1 MSPRKKKPLA
11 ERPIAPAAGEPT
23 APLTCLVCNQPNA
36 THAPDCRTLAYPVTF
51 HEATDAEMAAEVDE
65 ELGPVSTADL
75 AEAVGPLTEGAAEE
89 ILANIEA
96 APTPAPETDIP
107 EDRGEP
113 VAGGTLAADAS
124 ASSDADP
131 GDENDATAEVLQF
144 PRLVETPPAPAPV
157 DAAPA
162 AAPQDQPLPLVGPA
176 LTARE
181 GLTEIARHERR
192 VESAFR
198 AWDDLKEEAA
208 AAKKSYDKEVETLR
222 AVIRRVNATIEGAE
236 TQPALPLTMPAAAG
250 ARTPRGC
257 PWEQAHPGKACPLCT
272 KRGPGNEP
280 APRDLADHP
289 EHPAHAEVAEDLAQ
303 TEAAQALATA
313 EGMPEPEPVA
323 EAPPAAELG
332 TTVPAAEGESVV
344 EQLRT
349 LGVHATVAELEALS
363 DEDLTALFAHLNAPG
378 PIPPSVLMR
387 CHVADRPERSVTT
400 GGLVQTCRACSAQ
413 LGGEDTPTFYPQGA
427 LVGFSCT
434 VAALY
439 ASVVAQQPDA
449 EPVVE
454 EPADA

>member
-11 ERPIAPAAGEPT
+11 ERPDAPAVAEPT
-23 APLTCLVCNQPNA
+23 APLTCLVCHQPNA
-36 THAPDCRTLAYPVTF
+36 EHAPDCRTLAYPVTF
-51 HEATDAEMAAEVDE
+51 REATDAEMAAADE
-65 ELGPVSTADL
+65 ELGPVPTADL
-75 AEAVGPLTEGAAEE
+75 AEALGPLTEGAAEE
-89 ILANIEA
+89 ILTNIAA
-96 APTPAPETDIP
+96 APEAAPETDIP

-113 VAGGTLAADAS
+113 VTGGTPAADAS

-313 EGMPEPEPVA
+313 EGMPEPAP
-323 EAPPAAELG
+323 EAPPAAELVAA
-332 TTVPAAEGESVV
+332 TVPAAEGESVV

-387 CHVADRPERSVTT
+387 CHVAERPERSVTT

-427 LVGFSCT
+427 LVGFDCA
-434 VAALY
+434 VAATY
-439 ASVVAQQPDA
+439 ARVTAQVEADFA